1 MIYMIL
7 YQNIVLPMLIYN
19 SQEVHTSPAIRRNF
33 KPLHCYA
40 LNIAMLHILFLK
52 IIICINGYKP
62 VPDIHHQW
70 LSIPEYLQKMF
81 KSMHMQVIVVHVAK
95 IFLTSTVFFGTVKE
109 YVAIM
114 K

>member
-1 MIYMIL
+1 MIYRIL
-7 YQNIVLPMLIYN
+7 YQNIVLRTLIYN
-19 SQEVHTSPAIRRNF
+19 SQEVYTSPTKRRNF
-33 KPLHCYA
+33 KPRHCYA
-40 LNIAMLHILFLK
+40 LNIAMLNILFLK
-52 IIICINGYKP
+52 IIIYINVYKP

-70 LSIPEYLQKMF
+70 LSIPEYLKKMF
-81 KSMHMQVIVVHVAK
+81 KSMHMQVIVINVAK